1 MKFTRALLIL
11 CYGLF
16 TIASQTLLF
25 REFLT
30 AFEGND
36 ISVGVFFGSWF
47 LWVGLGALIAY
58 RATRFFEVLSR
69 HTELLLLS
77 YLPAFILELLLIL
90 HTRSLA
96 GVEAYGLLP
105 IKTLLLWSMIV
116 NAPVS
121 LITGMLFPVTSR
133 WVETLDDFP
142 IAYVYIFEAAGS
154 FLGGLGVTALL
165 VFGVSLVRNFLL
177 LAVILSASA
186 FLSQL
191 TTIRLKHSSHA
202 GYRKTKRIPLSCVA
216 SFVVAGFA
224 SICLV
229 CGADKPVT
237 QYMRIFKWTRLLPRD
252 ALKGSF
258 QTAQAEYLYGQY
270 QGQWVAIRE
279 GSVCETLPDNATSG
293 QTAAVSLCQK
303 PDARRVLVVG
313 SGLGLCR
320 QFLCLPQIEV
330 VDWSNPDGQ
339 FVQLVNQFLEP
350 KFQITDKRFGPL
362 SRDIRML
369 LSQKRGFYDIVIVN
383 LSGANTSVLNR
394 YYTVEFYRLVKSAMR
409 SDDVLVVGV
418 AGGEN
423 AMGTE
428 LVNLG
433 ASVKATLGLV
443 FSKIV
448 LTPGDRSWFIASD
461 SNSLTGD
468 PATLRNRFAAIKGA
482 ADIFPSQALLSV
494 YLPDRAAAAMELYS
508 HSDLPPS
515 LLANRDGRP
524 LTYLYGL
531 LVAAKQSG
539 ALFGILVQHLIFAGP
554 IVFFIP
560 IAVLLLVQVVS
571 VFKATAGHGTSTFA
585 ASFLVF
591 STGWVGIGASI
602 VLMYLYQTRFGS
614 LYLYIGIISS
624 VFMLGLSIGA
634 GVARRVLRTYAARIA
649 GNPAYLSGL
658 LFAVV
663 AVHLLIMVMIAV
675 SFTGTGVIAGGR
687 TAAFW
692 EPAHGVFAAAFILC
706 GLCSGL
712 YFPIAAQRLTGAG
725 LEAGRAAG
733 KLEMADHFGAA
744 AGSLVTGLLL
754 VPVLGTKMTM
764 FVLVALVL
772 TNLPLWLVA
781 VTKRAVRASFE
792 VAASSLQKAGYALF
806 AIGLTIVMCSN
817 FVAASGA
824 RFRQTLPRQEAA
836 ALSGQLKIELAKA
849 YLQQTAR
856 QFTYFNVSGAQGER
870 AGYIFSSDDLA
881 PQVSGF
887 GGKINLAIYVDADG
901 KLVNFHILQ
910 SNETPSYFQLLR
922 SWLERLKGRTLF
934 EPEPFHGIDT
944 VTGATVSS
952 KAVLSAI
959 EESANRFATDV
970 LGRKISPTL
979 TGAAGE
985 TKHILDP
992 AVLYLIGIF
1001 AVAILVS
1008 FWGGFWSRLVVLPGT
1023 LVAGGFFLNAQYS
1036 VEQIATVLSFHPPSV
1051 KVAST
1056 FLLVV
1061 GVPIVVIFFGNI
1073 YCGYICP
1080 FGALQELLGYV
1091 VPHRFKPA
1099 ISTGT
1104 MRWARFVKY
1113 VVLFVLV
1120 VVFFLSRNRTTLS
1133 AEPLISVFSLHFW
1146 QGGSTMMMV
1155 GAVVAISLLA
1165 ALFYERFW
1173 CRYLCPVGAFLS
1185 LLNSVVVFRRF
1196 LPAKR
1201 FGKCEFGLTAGDH
1214 LDCIHCDRCRYSTPA
1229 LLQRRPDADR
1239 QDTNVQRRGFLA
1251 AVVVIAAIISAV
1263 SVNRLMEV
1271 VPLAAQAAPK
1281 SVSAAGEPRDVD
1293 QQRIR
1298 TMIEQKK
1305 LSDKEADFYKKLD

>member
-1 MKFTRALLIL
+1 MKFTRAALIF

-47 LWVGLGALIAY
+47 LWVGLGALLAY
-58 RATRFFEVLSR
+58 RAKRFFEVLSR

-121 LITGMLFPVTSR
+121 LITGMLFPVTCR
-133 WVETLDDFP
+133 WVQTLDDFP

-154 FLGGLGVTALL
+154 FLGGLGVTVLL
-165 VFGVSLVRNFLL
+165 AFGASLVRIFLF
-177 LAVILSASA
+177 LAAVLSAAA

-191 TTIRLKHSSHA
+191 TAVPLDRSSQA
-202 GYRKTKRIPLSCVA
+202 GYGKKRIPLSCVI
-216 SFVVAGFA
+216 SFIVAGLAF
-224 SICLV
+224 ICLI
-229 CGADKPVT
+229 CGADRPVT
-237 QYMRIFKWTRLLPRD
+237 QYMRIFKWTRLLPRE

-279 GSVCETLPDNATSG
+279 GSVCETLPDNATAG

-303 PDARRVLVVG
+303 PDARRVLVIG

-320 QFLCLPQIEV
+320 QFLRLPQIEA

-339 FVQLVNQFLEP
+339 FVQSVNQFLEP

-383 LSGANTSVLNR
+383 LPGANTSVLNR
-394 YYTVEFYRLVKSAMR
+394 YYTIEFYRLVKSAMS
-409 SDDVLVVGV
+409 SDGVVAVGV

-423 AMGTE
+423 VMGTE

-433 ASVKATLGLV
+433 AFTKATLGLV

-468 PATLRNRFAAIKGA
+468 PATLRDRFAAIKGA
-482 ADIFPSQALLSV
+482 ADIFPPQALLSV

-515 LLANRDGRP
+515 LLTNRDGRP

-531 LVAAKQSG
+531 LLAAKQSG
-539 ALFGILVQHLIFAGP
+539 ASFGFLVRHLIFAGP

-571 VFKATAGHGTSTFA
+571 IFKPGTGRGTSTFA

-591 STGWVGIGASI
+591 STGWIGIGASI
-602 VLMYLYQTRFGS
+602 VLMYLYQTGFGS

-634 GVARRVLRTYAARIA
+634 GVARRVLRTYAERIA
-649 GNPAYLSGL
+649 SSPAYLSGL
-658 LFAVV
+658 LFAV
-663 AVHLLIMVMIAV
+663 AAIHLLLLVIIAV
-675 SFTGTGVIAGGR
+675 LFPGTGVIASGR

-712 YFPIAAQRLTGAG
+712 YFPIAAQRLAGAG
-725 LEAGRAAG
+725 FEAGRAAG

-754 VPVLGTKMTM
+754 VPVLGTRMTM
-764 FVLVALVL
+764 FVLVAFVL
-772 TNLPLWLVA
+772 TNLPLWFVA
-781 VTKRAVRASFE
+781 LRKRPVRASFE
-792 VAASSLQKAGYALF
+792 VAASGLQKAGYALF
-806 AIGLTIVMCSN
+806 AIGLCIVLCSD
-817 FVAASGA
+817 FVTASGA
-824 RFRQTLPRQEAA
+824 RFRQTLPQQEAA
-836 ALSGQLKIELAKA
+836 ALAGQLKIEPASA
-849 YLQQTAR
+849 YLQQTGR
-856 QFTYFNVSGAQGER
+856 QFTYFNVSGAQGEQ
-870 AGYIFSSDDLA
+870 AGYIFSSEDLA
-881 PQVSGF
+881 PQISGF
-887 GGKINLAIYVDADG
+887 GGKINLAVHVDADG
-901 KLVNFHILQ
+901 KLVNFHIVR
-910 SNETPSYFQLLR
+910 SNETPSYLQLLR
-922 SWLERLKGRTLF
+922 SWLDHLKGRALF
-934 EPEPFHGIDT
+934 EPEPFRGIDT
-944 VTGATVSS
+944 VTGATISS

-959 EESANRFATDV
+959 EESANTFATDV

-992 AVLYLIGIF
+992 TVLHLIGIF
-1001 AVAILVS
+1001 AAAILVS
-1008 FWGGFWSRLVVLPGT
+1008 FWGGFWSRLVVLLGT
-1023 LVAGGFFLNAQYS
+1023 LVAGGVFLNAQYS
-1036 VEQIATVLSFHPPSV
+1036 IEQIATALSFHPPSV
-1051 KVAST
+1051 KAASA

-1061 GVPIVVIFFGNI
+1061 GVPIVVILFGNI

-1080 FGALQELLGYV
+1080 FGALQELLGHV
-1091 VPHRFKPA
+1091 LPGRFKPT
-1099 ISTGT
+1099 ISIGT

-1113 VVLFVLV
+1113 VVLFVLIV
-1120 VVFFLSRNRTTLS
+1120 AFFLSRNRTTLS
-1133 AEPLISVFSLHFW
+1133 AEPLISVFSPHFW
-1146 QGGSTMMMV
+1146 QGLSTATMV
-1155 GAVVAISLLA
+1155 GAIVVVSMLA

-1185 LLNSVVVFRRF
+1185 LLNNVVVFRRF

-1239 QDTNVQRRGFLA
+1239 QDTSAQRRGFLA
-1251 AVVVIAAIISAV
+1251 AVVIIAAIISAV

-1281 SVSAAGEPRDVD
+1281 SISAAGQPRDVD
-1293 QQRIR
+1293 QQKIR